1 MPGGNNNNNKK
12 AMTISKFTTEENLCE
27 IKEDLYIE
35 LRRLTLS

>member
-12 AMTISKFTTEENLCE
+12 AMTISKFTIEENLRE